1 MASDLQHNPRS
12 LRYGEVMM
20 GHREKL
26 RGGAEYDAFYARR
39 LYTYLQRSKI
49 AKKIKRQFWGR
60 IRAEQRAKPIEE

>member
-1 MASDLQHNPRS
+1 
-12 LRYGEVMM
+12 MM

-39 LYTYLQRSKI
+39 LYKYLQRSKI